1 MGRLTTPV
9 GSVSIRPMAE
19 RDVDAVSALENVSF
33 SSPWRADTFH
43 ALLARPP
50 VVLLV
55 LEEDGVVAGYA
66 VVWCI
71 LDQGELSNIAVDP
84 ARRGRG
90 LGTRILDHA
99 LEVARSRGVTS
110 MYLEVRV
117 SNRVAA
123 DLYRRRGFVE
133 VGRRRDYYD
142 NPREDAILMVADL
155 EGPSGHPAAPEE
167 P

>member
-1 MGRLTTPV
+1 MGRLTTPL
-9 GSVSIRPMAE
+9 GSVSIRPMTE
-19 RDVDAVSALENVSF
+19 GDVDAVTALENVSF
-33 SSPWRADTFH
+33 SSPWRADTFL
-43 ALLARPP
+43 ALLTRPP

-90 LGTRILDHA
+90 LGARILDHA
-99 LEVARSRGVTS
+99 MEVARSRGVTS

-142 NPREDAILMVADL
+142 HPREDAILMVADL
-155 EGPSGHPAAPEE
+155 DGPSGHPAAPDE